1 MAMSKEQRKEQSF
14 RAWLA
19 QHEEDVKLIMEAKE
33 KGFDVEAILKDSL
46 KGHVKDREHYRIWKE
61 SP

>member
-19 QHEEDVKLIMEAKE
+19 HHEEDIMLIMKAKE
-33 KGFDVEAILKDSL
+33 KGFDVNAILRDAL
-46 KGHVKDREHYRIWKE
+46 KGQVKDREHYRIRKE
-61 SP
+61 G